1 MRLDVI
7 TVTACNI
14 RVVTENPKIITAKL
28 LRVYVLTALFRL
40 RFVTNPT
47 HTDSICLPKPF

>member
-14 RVVTENPKIITAKL
+14 RVVTENPKIITAKS
-28 LRVYVLTALFRL
+28 LRVYVLTTLFRL

-47 HTDSICLPKPF
+47 QYQA

>member
-1 MRLDVI
+1 MRFDVI

-14 RVVTENPKIITAKL
+14 RVVTENPKIISAKL

-47 HTDSICLPKPF
+47 QNQA